1 MLHCQCQVINKNSIF
16 QLVQSD
22 GHVCKSCVV
31 KVSYAQKNKNKTHTL
46 SLVSFTTHVIKK
58 EKEKQMQKKNLGRNK
73 LRSNLRFYFRCHNVG
88 LKKIKSRKFVDK
100 KKQTNSTMRQ

>member
-31 KVSYAQKNKNKTHTL
+31 KVSYAQKNKNKKTHTL

-58 EKEKQMQKKNLGRNK
+58 EKEKQMQKK
-73 LRSNLRFYFRCHNVG
+73 
-88 LKKIKSRKFVDK
+88 KSGQ
-100 KKQTNSTMRQ
+100 KQTSIKLTFLFQVP